1 MWDSSYF
8 DMDYVNANGET
19 ERMIADGYDQ
29 FDSRHVAH
37 LSGDRF
43 GSGGLYD
50 HNGSDG
56 SGNVSNLG
64 WGNAGFGGGLVNSGT
79 AYNTATDVHN
89 TFNG

>member
-1 MWDSSYF
+1 
-8 DMDYVNANGET
+8 
-19 ERMIADGYDQ
+19 MIADGYDQ

-64 WGNAGFGGGLVNSGT
+64 WGNAGFGGPNVNT
-79 AYNTATDVHN
+79 ANTATTTTTTSVYAPNQGLSIGGDYFADQIGN
-89 TFNG
+89 TGDY